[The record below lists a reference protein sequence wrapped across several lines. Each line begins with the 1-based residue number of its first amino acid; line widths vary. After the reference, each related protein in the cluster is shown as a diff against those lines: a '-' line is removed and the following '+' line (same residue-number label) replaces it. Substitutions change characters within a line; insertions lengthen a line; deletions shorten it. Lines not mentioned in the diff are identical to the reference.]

1 MVMEKKFRV
10 ALSGDF
16 IDIDGSPAFPSIDLT
31 PLTTTAHLEFAY
43 LDRYRKF
50 DVSDEAVL
58 RPEDLAE
65 FDALIMYSQRFTQ
78 ASARAGSRLALV
90 ARFGVGYDTVDV
102 RACTEAGIALTI
114 TPQAVRRPVAASL
127 VGMILAV
134 TGKLAIKDRLTR
146 RGPEGWAEQIDHMG
160 FGLARRTLGMI
171 GLGNI
176 GAEAVRLIK
185 PFEMEIIAHDPL
197 VDAAKFAELGV
208 RAAALDEV
216 FRRAD
221 VLAICC
227 PLNAQTYH
235 LVDARRLSQMKPTAY
250 LVNVARGPIVD
261 QDALV
266 AALKAGRLAGAG
278 LDVLEREPPD
288 PDEPI
293 FQLDSVIFSAHALSS
308 TDHCMADCFS
318 EAIRA
323 VLDVMNGHEPRAV
336 VNRDVLESDR
346 WQQKLTCYR
355 KLFA

>member
-1 MVMEKKFRV
+1 MEKFRV

-16 IDIDGSPAFPSIDLT
+16 INTDGSPAFPSIDLA
-31 PLTTTAHLEFAY
+31 PLAATARLEFAY
-43 LDRYRKF
+43 LDSYRKF
-50 DVSDEAVL
+50 DVSDDAVL

-102 RACTEAGIALTI
+102 RACSEAGIALTI

-127 VGMILAV
+127 VSMILAV
-134 TGKLAIKDRLTR
+134 TGKLVIKDRLTR
-146 RGPEGWAEQIDHMG
+146 GGPEGWAEQIHHMG
-160 FGLARRTLGMI
+160 FGLAKRTLGMI

-185 PFEMEIIAHDPL
+185 PFEMEILAHDPY
-197 VDAAKFAELGV
+197 VDPAKFAELGV
-208 RAAALDEV
+208 RAVELDEI

-221 VLAICC
+221 VLAVCC
-227 PLNAQTYH
+227 PLNEQTHH
-235 LVDARRLSQMKPTAY
+235 LVNAKRLAQMKPTAY
-250 LVNVARGPIVD
+250 LVNIARGPIVD

-278 LDVLEREPPD
+278 LDVLEREPPR

-293 FQLDSVIFSAHALSS
+293 FELGNVVFSAHALSS

-318 EAIRA
+318 ESVRA
-323 VLDVMNGHEPRAV
+323 VLDVMNGREPRAV

-346 WQQKLTCYR
+346 WRRKLTDYR
-355 KLFA
+355 KRFA

>member
-1 MVMEKKFRV
+1 
-10 ALSGDF
+10 LSGDF
-16 IDIDGSPAFPSIDLT
+16 INTDGSPAFPSIDLT
-31 PLTTTAHLEFAY
+31 PLTRTANLEFAY

-58 RPEDLAE
+58 RAEDLVE
-65 FDALIMYSQRFTQ
+65 FDAVIMYSQRFTQ
-78 ASARAGSRLALV
+78 ASAGAGDRLAIV

-102 RACTEAGIALTI
+102 RACSEAGIALTI

-134 TGKLAIKDRLTR
+134 TGKLLIKDRLTR
-146 RGPEGWAEQIDHMG
+146 RGPAGWDEQIHHMG
-160 FGLARRTLGMI
+160 FGLAGRTLGMV

-185 PFEMEIIAHDPL
+185 PFEMEIIAHDPF

-208 RAAALDEV
+208 RAVALDEV
-216 FRRAD
+216 FRQAD

-227 PLNAQTYH
+227 PLNEQTFH
-235 LVDARRLSQMKPTAY
+235 LADARRLSLMKPTAY

-278 LDVLEREPPD
+278 LDVLEREPPNAN
-288 PDEPI
+288 EPI
-293 FQLDSVIFSAHALSS
+293 FDLDNVIFSAHALSS

-318 EAIRA
+318 EALRA
-323 VLDVMNGHEPRAV
+323 VLDVMNGREPRGV
-336 VNRDVLESDR
+336 VNRDVLGNDR
-346 WQQKLTCYR
+346 WQR
-355 KLFA
+355 KLAGYRQQFA